1 MKTIT
6 TALSVLPWSDWLAL
20 VLFFAGWAGYAI
32 WAKKRARLRPS
43 VLALTNRERMRWM
56 LQASHRENRVLDGV
70 VVQNLS
76 TSPSFFASTTI
87 LIIGGLLAVL
97 SRTEQASELV
107 REIPFAARTSLI
119 VFDMKLVLLAGIFVY
134 AFFRFTWSLRQYTF
148 GALLVAAAPD
158 SNAWISE
165 SQRSAFASR
174 AGRVMGLAAE
184 TFNDGLRS
192 YYMAFAATAWFFSP
206 WAFMAATATVI
217 YIMYRREFHS
227 DVLAVLGEDL
237 GAADAAAGTS
247 SARAEG

>member
-1 MKTIT
+1 MNAVA
-6 TALSVLPWSDWLAL
+6 TALTVLPWPDWTAV
-20 VLFFAGWAGYAI
+20 VLFFAAWVGYAT
-32 WAKKRARLRPS
+32 WASWRATVQPS

-119 VFDMKLVLLAGIFVY
+119 VFDMKVVLLTGIFVY

-148 GALLVAAAPD
+148 GALVVAAAPD
-158 SNAWISE
+158 SKSWLSE
-165 SQRSAFASR
+165 AQRNAFASR
-174 AGRVMGLAAE
+174 AGRVIGLAAE
-184 TFNDGLRS
+184 TFNDGLRA
-192 YYMAFAATAWFFSP
+192 YYMAFAAIAWFFSA
-206 WAFMAATATVI
+206 WAFMAGSATVV
-217 YIMYRREFHS
+217 YILYRREFHS
-227 DVLAVLGEDL
+227 DVLAVLAEDP
-237 GAADAAAGTS
+237 ATTSAAAG
-247 SARAEG
+247 